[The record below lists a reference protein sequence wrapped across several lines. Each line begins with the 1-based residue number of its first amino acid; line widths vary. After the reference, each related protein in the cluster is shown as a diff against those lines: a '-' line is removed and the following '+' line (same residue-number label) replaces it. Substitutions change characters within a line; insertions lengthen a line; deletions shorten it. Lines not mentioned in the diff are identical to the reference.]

1 MSNPLPEQRP
11 VAPQPPAHAPHAMT
25 PHDGAVT
32 QNTFLA
38 QSAYEDR
45 KKSVGIGYLLWF
57 FFGAIGGHRFYLKQT
72 GTAVAMLVIS
82 PTLVGLIV
90 TAIWALVDAFLI
102 PGMADRVN
110 GEIKRDVF
118 GRHGIVA

>member
-1 MSNPLPEQRP
+1 
-11 VAPQPPAHAPHAMT
+11 MT

-82 PTLVGLIV
+82 LTLVGLIV

-110 GEIKRDVF
+110 ADIKREVF